1 MNSYIYAILTLFLW
15 GFADLFYKKGN
26 DDNDKYSHYK
36 TGMFVGIVMG
46 IHAIIFM
53 IVKKINIFDCYL
65 DILKYLPV
73 SLCYIISMI
82 IGYKGLKYI
91 DLSISSPIQNT
102 SGIIT
107 SILLC
112 IIFKILPSKLEIIGL
127 ITMFIGVLALSI
139 IEYKKDNKVLLR
151 QIKISAIIFPIL
163 YCLIDGMGTFLDS
176 IYLDQLELINEDIAL
191 IGYELVFFIYGIIS
205 FIILNRKK
213 EKIVLKKEYNKL
225 FASVFETFGQF
236 TYVYAIVSHSEITVP
251 IVSCYAAYSCL
262 LSRLFLKEKL
272 SILQYFS
279 LLFIFIGIVILSFF
293 E

>member
-1 MNSYIYAILTLFLW
+1 MSSYIYAILTLILW

-73 SLCYIISMI
+73 SLCYIVSMI

-102 SGIIT
+102 SGIIN

-176 IYLDQLELINEDIAL
+176 IYLDQLELINKDVAL

-213 EKIVLKKEYNKL
+213 EKILLKKEYNKL

-251 IVSCYAAYSCL
+251 IVSCYAAFSCL

-272 SILQYFS
+272 NILQYFS

>member
-1 MNSYIYAILTLFLW
+1 MNIYIYAILTLILW
-15 GFADLFYKKGN
+15 GIADLFYKKSN

-36 TGMFVGIVMG
+36 TGMFVGFVMG
-46 IHAIIFM
+46 LHAIIYM
-53 IVKKINIFDCYL
+53 IVKEINPITNIV

-73 SLCYIISMI
+73 SLCYMISMI
-82 IGYKGLKYI
+82 LGYKGLKYI

-107 SILLC
+107 SLLLC

-205 FIILNRKK
+205 FIILNKKK
-213 EKIVLKKEYNKL
+213 EKIIIKNDYNKL
-225 FASVFETFGQF
+225 IAAVFETVGQF
-236 TYVYAIVSHSEITVP
+236 TYVFAISDESEITVA
-251 IVSCYAAYSCL
+251 IISCYAAVSCI
-262 LSRLFLKEKL
+262 LSRIFLKEKL

-279 LLFIFIGIVILSFF
+279 LIFIFIGIVILSFF